1 MLENNIYTQD
11 CIDAFNKAVSFSK
24 SKKFEF
30 ISVDMYM
37 LFLFKTKRGQEILDA
52 MNVNINELS
61 KSVLTYIE
69 DNIPKVYSELPPIIT
84 VQLKQLME
92 ISYKMAIAVQ
102 KEKIN
107 EDYIF
112 VALFQLEEDDCFILN
127 YLDACNVSRFD
138 LMNFVA
144 NGKTKKTN
152 EVSEESDKSKNNL
165 NKFAIL
171 LNKKV
176 NENKIET
183 IIGRDKEINQM
194 IEILCQKKKNNPL
207 LVGEAGVG
215 KTALIEGLAYKIEKG
230 DVPEQIKNYKVYML
244 DLTSVLAGTKYRGD
258 FEERL
263 KNIIKEVSND
273 KNVILAIDEVHTL
286 IGAGSGSG
294 SLDSSNILKPALSNG
309 DIKVIGATT
318 YGEYTKIFEKESAL
332 NRRFKK
338 VDVIEPSRNDALTI
352 LLGLQEKYEDFH
364 KVKYTTE
371 AIEQAL
377 DISIKYINDKF
388 LPDKAFDL
396 IDMAGSR
403 AKLNNVKEVTADYV
417 QNVCAETLRIPIN
430 QINDKQKDNIKS
442 LELLLKQEIFGQ
454 DNAIKT
460 IVDSIILSKA
470 KLNIK
475 EKPIGSFIFA
485 GPSGVG
491 KTELAKQLS
500 KHMHIPIIRF
510 DMSEYMEKHAVS
522 KLIGSPPG
530 YVGYEQGGILVEQIR
545 KNPNSILLLDEIE
558 KAHPDILNSLLQV
571 MDYATLTDN
580 NNKKADF
587 KNVIIVM
594 TTNIG
599 ANQIAK
605 NKFGFDKTSTE
616 EMDRKESIK
625 KYLSP
630 EFFNRIDAVI
640 QFNSLSTQEI
650 EHIVKKQLN
659 KLQDVLLQKKIIAI
673 FEPSVINHIIKNG
686 FDKNL
691 GARPIERFIEQSIY
705 MPLAKKILFGNLEN
719 GGEIKVCL
727 QEEQLS
733 FECLID
739 YSKSK
744 KTRKSKVTI

>member
-11 CIDAFNKAVSFSK
+11 CIDAFNKTVSFAK
-24 SKKFEF
+24 QKKFEF

-37 LFLFKTKRGQEILDA
+37 LFLSKTQRGKEILDA
-52 MNVNINELS
+52 MNVNIENLTKDVLS
-61 KSVLTYIE
+61 YIE
-69 DNIPKVYSELPPIIT
+69 DNIPKVASELPPIIT
-84 VQLKQLME
+84 VQLKQLMDNA
-92 ISYKMAIAVQ
+92 YKMAVAVQ
-102 KEKIN
+102 KDKIN

-112 VALFQLEEDDCFILN
+112 VALYNLDEDDCFILN
-127 YLDACNVSRFD
+127 YLEACNVTRFD
-138 LMNFVA
+138 VMNFSA
-144 NGKTKKTN
+144 NGKSKKVVETQ
-152 EVSEESDKSKNNL
+152 EENDKSKNNL
-165 NKFAIL
+165 NKFAVL
-171 LNKKV
+171 LNKKIAEGRI
-176 NENKIET
+176 ENV
-183 IIGRDKEINQM
+183 IGRDREINQM

-230 DVPEQIKNYKVYML
+230 DVPEQIKGYKVYML

-263 KNIIKEVSND
+263 KNIIKEASND
-273 KNVILAIDEVHTL
+273 KSVILAIDEVHTL

-294 SLDSSNILKPALSNG
+294 SMDSSNILKPALSSG

-338 VDVIEPSRNDALTI
+338 VDVVEPSRNDTLTI

-364 KVKYTTE
+364 KVKYTQE

-403 AKLNNVKEVTADYV
+403 AKLNNVKTVSVEYMQAM
-417 QNVCAETLRIPIN
+417 CAEALRIPIN
-430 QINDKQKDNIKS
+430 QINSKQKEDIKS
-442 LELLLKQEIFGQ
+442 LDSLLKKEIFGQ
-454 DNAIKT
+454 EKAIDT

-475 EKPIGSFIFA
+475 EKPMGSFLLA

-500 KHMHIPIIRF
+500 KHLNVPIIRF
-510 DMSEYMEKHAVS
+510 DMSEYMEKHSVA

-530 YVGYEQGGILVEQIR
+530 YVGYEQGGMLVEQIR
-545 KNPNSILLLDEIE
+545 KHPNSILLLDEIE

-587 KNVIIVM
+587 KNVVIIM

-599 ANQIAK
+599 ANQITK

-616 EMDRKESIK
+616 ETDRKDSIK

-630 EFFNRIDAVI
+630 EFFNRLDAVV
-640 QFNSLSTQEI
+640 QFNSLNTEQVES
-650 EHIVKKQLN
+650 IVKKQLN
-659 KLQDVLLQKKIIAI
+659 KLQEVLLQKKIIAI
-673 FEPSVINHIIKNG
+673 FETSVIDHIVKNG

-691 GARPIERFIEQSIY
+691 GARPIERFIEQNIY
-705 MPLAKKILFGNLEN
+705 IPLAKEILFGNLEN
-719 GGEIKVCL
+719 GGEIKV
-727 QEEQLS
+727 QVEDGKVK
-733 FECLID
+733 FEYLIE
-739 YSKSK
+739 YNKPK
-744 KTRKSKVTI
+744 KIRKSKVSS